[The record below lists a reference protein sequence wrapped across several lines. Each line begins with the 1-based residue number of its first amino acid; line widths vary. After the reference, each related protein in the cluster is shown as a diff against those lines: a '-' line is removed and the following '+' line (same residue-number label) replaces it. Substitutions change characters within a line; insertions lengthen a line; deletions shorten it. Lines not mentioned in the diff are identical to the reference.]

1 MAGIGF
7 KLRSFTQEGTLGG
20 FFKGYYNAALVAS
33 GPWLLTVISLVC
45 IQYLMRHTA
54 ARPELFLESIIYI
67 YAFSLMTTAPFQLVI
82 TRYLADQLD
91 AQKLSAHI
99 PSMISVTCISA
110 AFHFV
115 LGFFFFCTVE
125 VSWLYRF
132 VAGALFAVV
141 AQVWIMMAFVGAVR
155 AFHLISTA
163 FVTGTVVSIV
173 SSYYLGLHLGEP
185 GYLMGMLLGNSI
197 IVAICLVALAREFET
212 TESFN
217 FEWTEYF
224 REVPYLPIAGIL
236 YYAAIWSSIMVY
248 WYTVGDPVQPD
259 VLYAYEPI
267 DLASFFAQISI
278 LPAVTMFYVHN
289 ETRFYEDYR
298 GFYNAV
304 LAKRK
309 LSVIEARREALV
321 KNLKESLYHLALVQG
336 VITFGCV
343 VYAPTI
349 AKNLQMTAHEE
360 QMFVNMS
367 LGAAPQVMMLFAM
380 VVLFYFQFYKEAFIT
395 SLTALVASLVMG
407 WWTLAYGGEPTYGL
421 GLLVGTGCGTAVGMS
436 LLFQRLKVLE
446 YLTFSSQPMA
456 EELPFRSKM
465 LTSNGQFGKYYR
477 QGGKNLELLKTES
490 K

>member
-33 GPWLLTVISLVC
+33 GPWLLTVISLVA

-54 ARPELFLESIIYI
+54 ARPELFLETIIYI

-99 PSMISVTCISA
+99 PSLITVTAVSGI
-110 AFHFV
+110 FHFL
-115 LGFFFFCTVE
+115 LGFLFFCTVE

-132 VAGALFAVV
+132 VSGALFAMV
-141 AQVWIMMAFVGAVR
+141 AEVWILMAFVGAVR

-173 SSYYLGLHLGEP
+173 SAYYLGLNLGEP

-197 IVAICLVALAREFET
+197 IIAICLVALAREFET
-212 TESFN
+212 ADSFN

-224 REVPYLPIAGIL
+224 REVPFLPIAGIL
-236 YYAAIWSSIMVY
+236 YYAAIWSSIMIY
-248 WYTVGDPVQPD
+248 WFTVGDPVQPD
-259 VLYAYEPI
+259 VLFAYEPI

-309 LSVIEARREALV
+309 LSVIEERRETLV
-321 KNLKESLYHLALVQG
+321 QNLKESLYHLALVQG

-343 VYAPTI
+343 VFAPQI
-349 AKNLQMTAHEE
+349 AKNLEMNAHEQ

-367 LGAAPQVMMLFAM
+367 LGAAPQVMLLFSM
-380 VVLFYFQFYKEAFIT
+380 VILFYFQFYKEAFIT
-395 SLTALVASLVMG
+395 SLTALVASVITG

-421 GLLVGTGCGTAVGMS
+421 GLLVGTGCGMLVGMY
-436 LLFQRLKVLE
+436 LLFRRLKVLE

-456 EELPFRSKM
+456 EELPFRSKL
-465 LTSNGQFGKYYR
+465 LTANGKFGKYYL
-477 QGGKNLELLKTES
+477 QGGKTLHVAETES